1 MPGKWHPFAARR
13 IRRPLRQQ
21 PDIAIMIQLQRT
33 LSTLTS
39 ALMLAAVAAGP
50 ANAEESTI
58 AHAIT
63 SHGNPKHG
71 QGFAH
76 FDFANP
82 DAPKGGTLI
91 RAVVGTYDSLN
102 PFIVRGKAAAG
113 LIDYFYPRLMYRNW
127 DEPFGLYGY
136 VAESIETPEDRSWIT
151 FRLNPRARF
160 HDGTPIT
167 VDDVIFS
174 METLRE
180 KATPRYRA
188 NYDLIETVQRVGS
201 HGVRFNLSDEADRE
215 APLRIALMPI
225 FSKSDLADREFD
237 ETWLTPPLG
246 GGPYEITRIEP
257 GRSIV
262 FERVRDWWAA
272 DLPQFRGQFNFNFH
286 RFDYYRDS
294 TVALQAFGAGEYNYR
309 LEFNLDRWASAYD
322 FPAVSSG
329 EVTLIDAPH
338 GRSQGMRGYAFN
350 TRRPVFQDVRV
361 REALGYAFD
370 FELVNRTYLYGQYS
384 RIESFFSNSVMAA
397 SGRAAGLELA
407 LLEPFRG
414 QVPDEVFGEAPRQP
428 TTDGSG
434 NARANLR
441 AASRILDDAGW
452 PVREGVR
459 VNKDTGDPLTFEIL
473 LRSASDERD
482 AGAFAENLIRL
493 GVDVRIRLV
502 DSSQYIDRLNQY
514 DYDMIVNRFAV
525 SLSPGAEQQT
535 RWGSEYADDE
545 GGRNYAGVR
554 DRVVDSLAETLANAP
569 DRETLEAA
577 ARALDRVLLAGHY
590 VIPLYFSDIDHIA
603 YWGDLG
609 YVDYQPL
616 YGQIATVDAWWSNE

>member
-1 MPGKWHPFAARR
+1 MNQHKRFLPLLCAA
-13 IRRPLRQQ
+13 L
-21 PDIAIMIQLQRT
+21 L
-33 LSTLTS
+33 LSGQ
-39 ALMLAAVAAGP
+39 ALAQ
-50 ANAEESTI
+50 ESTI

-63 SHGNPKHG
+63 SHGSPKHG
-71 QGFAH
+71 PDFPH

-102 PFIVRGKAAAG
+102 PFIVRGRAAAG

-136 VAESIETPEDRSWIT
+136 VAESVETPEDRSWIT
-151 FRLNPRARF
+151 FRLDPDARF
-160 HDGTPIT
+160 HDGSPIT

-188 NYDLIETVQRVGS
+188 NYDLIDTVQRVGS
-201 HGVRFNLSDEADRE
+201 HGVRFNLSADADRE

-225 FSKSDLADREFD
+225 LSRADFADREFD
-237 ETWLTPPLG
+237 ETWLEPPLG
-246 GGPYEITRIEP
+246 GGPYRINRVDP

-262 FERVRDWWAA
+262 YERVRDWWGA
-272 DLPQFRGQFNFNFH
+272 DLPQFRGQFNFDFH
-286 RFDYYRDS
+286 RFDYYRDAS
-294 TVALQAFGAGEYNYR
+294 VALQGFSAGDYNYR
-309 LEFNLDRWASAYD
+309 LEFNLDRWETAYD
-322 FPAVSSG
+322 IPAVRNG
-329 EVTLIDAPH
+329 EVTLMDAPH

-350 TRRPVFQDVRV
+350 TRRPVFQDARV
-361 REALGYAFD
+361 REALGHAFD
-370 FELVNRTYLYGQYS
+370 FEFVNRTYLYGQYT

-397 SGRAAGLELA
+397 SGRPEGLELA
-407 LLEPFRG
+407 LLEPYRG
-414 QVPDEVFGEAPRQP
+414 QVPDSVFGEAPRQP

-441 AASRILDDAGW
+441 AASRILDEAGW
-452 PVREGVR
+452 VVRDGVR
-459 VNKDTGDPLTFEIL
+459 VNAATGDPLTFEIL
-473 LRSASDERD
+473 LRSSSDERD
-482 AGAFAENLIRL
+482 AAAFAENLRRI
-493 GVDVRIRLV
+493 GVEASIRLV
-502 DSSQYIDRLNQY
+502 DSSQYVDRLNGY

-525 SLSPGAEQQT
+525 SLSPGAEQLT
-535 RWGSEYADDE
+535 RWGSEYADTE

-554 DRVVDSLAETLANAP
+554 DPVVDGLAQALADAP